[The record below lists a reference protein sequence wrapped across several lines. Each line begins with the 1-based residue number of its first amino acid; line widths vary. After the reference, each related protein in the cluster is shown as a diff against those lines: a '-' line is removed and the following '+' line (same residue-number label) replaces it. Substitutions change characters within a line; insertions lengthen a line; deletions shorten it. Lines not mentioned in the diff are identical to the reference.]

1 LIIAAMRRDSAAMAH
16 SVIRL
21 ITATTLVAILALPSR
36 LIAQSN
42 DREADR
48 KAIRAHIE
56 SIFAAFIAKDRPKLR
71 QTHGSEWRG
80 FTPWSPR
87 PIRGVDLYMNEA
99 TFPEGLP
106 KDQGMIGYQISDF
119 DIVFY
124 GDTAVVSF
132 VAEVERRYG
141 TATENQK
148 INLLDVY
155 HKDRGGWIQVASN
168 TSLHPEALEDIA
180 ADHRELDPE
189 ERASLMKS
197 REDVWRTWFAGDTAA
212 FGKLVP
218 PELVTIDGSSS
229 EFGSH
234 ESEVEGS
241 RRFAQAGGKL
251 TRLAFPRTEVQAYG
265 NTAILYTTFEM
276 DLAMD
281 GKVTTERGAA
291 TEIFVK
297 QKGRWVNTGW
307 QLATAR

>member
-1 LIIAAMRRDSAAMAH
+1 MAH
-16 SVIRL
+16 SVIRFVTAAAL
-21 ITATTLVAILALPSR
+21 IAMLAPSPQ

-42 DREADR
+42 DRQADR

-71 QTHGSEWRG
+71 RTHGSEWRG

-87 PIRGVDLYMNEA
+87 PIRGVDGYMNEA

-106 KDQGMIGYQISDF
+106 KDQGMIGYTISDF

-132 VAEVERRYG
+132 VADVERRYG
-141 TATENQK
+141 TAIENQK

-155 HKDRGGWIQVASN
+155 HKDSGGWIQVASN
-168 TSLHPEALEDIA
+168 TSLHPDALEEIG
-180 ADHRELDPE
+180 ADHRELDAD
-189 ERASLMKS
+189 ERASLMKA
-197 REDVWRTWFAGDTAA
+197 REEVWRTWFAGDTTA
-212 FGKLVP
+212 FGKLIP

-229 EFGSH
+229 QFGSR

-265 NTAILYTTFEM
+265 NTVILYTTFEM

-291 TEIFVK
+291 TEVFVK
-297 QKGRWVNTGW
+297 QKGGWINTGW
-307 QLATAR
+307 QLATER